1 MKRLLLSLVMLSVC
15 FTGCSSN
22 YSDGSRVGVLRKFSR
37 KGVLIKSWEG
47 ELLLNA
53 GMKDDGKGQQMVVN
67 ETWEFSVDPEA
78 SHGEDIKQ
86 VVQDLKAALKSGK
99 RVELYYN
106 QNTWPLLRI
115 STDYCIYKVEVLN

>member
-1 MKRLLLSLVMLSVC
+1 MKKLALFLVPL
-15 FTGCSSN
+15 FFLGGCSSN
-22 YSDGSRVGVLRKFSR
+22 YSDGSRVGVVRKFSK

-53 GMKDDGKGQQMVVN
+53 GMKDDGHGQQMVVN

-78 SHGEDIKQ
+78 SHGENIEKVVADIKE
-86 VVQDLKAALKSGK
+86 AMKSGK

-106 QNTWPLLRI
+106 QNTWPFVIRFN
-115 STDYCIYKVEVLN
+115 TTYCIYKVEILN